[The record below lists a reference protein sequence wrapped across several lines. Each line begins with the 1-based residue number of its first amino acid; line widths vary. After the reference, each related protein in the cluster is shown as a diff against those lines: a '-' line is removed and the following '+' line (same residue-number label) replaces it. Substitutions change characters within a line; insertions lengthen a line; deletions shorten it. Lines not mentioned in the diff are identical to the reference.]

1 MTSGLPSPD
10 DPEQLKTAI
19 EQTRDE
25 LGRTLEQL
33 VAKTDVKARAQAKAS
48 ELSRRA
54 KDATTQVRRQGVE
67 GARTY
72 RTPLIIAVGALIA
85 GAVVVGIWRR
95 R

>member
-1 MTSGLPSPD
+1 MTSGSAAPD
-10 DPEQLKTAI
+10 DPEQLQAAI

-25 LGRTLEQL
+25 LGRTVGQL

-48 ELSRRA
+48 ELSHRA
-54 KDATTQVRRQGVE
+54 KDAANRVPRPGVE
-67 GARTY
+67 GVRTY
-72 RTPLIIAVGALIA
+72 RTPLIIAVGVLIA